1 MLVLARKRNQNIVID
16 GRIRVRV
23 VRLDRDVVK
32 IAIEAPRSIPVFRH
46 EIYEDIQ
53 KNNQSALTRGTRKA
67 PRLTRRQFNPTDTQG
82 NNLKE

>member
-32 IAIEAPRSIPVFRH
+32 LAIEAPRSIPVFRQ

-53 KNNQSALTRGTRKA
+53 KNNRTALTQGKRKA
-67 PRLTRRQFNPTDTQG
+67 PKLAP
-82 NNLKE
+82 K